1 MFVGS
6 SYNETMGDSLSDVSD
21 RSSNYFTMDMEHRNT
36 HIQVQFSYP
45 GGEFSYPGGEF
56 SYPGGEFSY
65 PGERDC
71 LDSFLPEK
79 VVDPGSLKYVCI
91 K

>member
-45 GGEFSYPGGEF
+45 GGEFSYPG
-56 SYPGGEFSY
+56 
-65 PGERDC
+65 ERDC